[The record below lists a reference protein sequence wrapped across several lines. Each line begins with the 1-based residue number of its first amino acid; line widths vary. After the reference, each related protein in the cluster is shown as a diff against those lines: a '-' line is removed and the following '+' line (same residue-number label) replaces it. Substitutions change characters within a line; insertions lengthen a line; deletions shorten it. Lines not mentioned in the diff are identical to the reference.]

1 MFGIVT
7 VLRWQCMGLIQFSML
22 RLSRSFPRLSI
33 TLTNVCRP
41 TSEELKML
49 LELVLL
55 LAYSGLSLFL
65 LINQSLLLTFTVRQ
79 SLLLRR
85 FSWQQTICL
94 LVDVAILSAAMG
106 MSLIVAGL
114 WFRYLND
121 LPMLENIYPSLIH
134 R

>member
-1 MFGIVT
+1 MFATVT
-7 VLRWQCMGLIQFSML
+7 DLRWLCIALIRSFML
-22 RLSRSFPRLSI
+22 LPSRSFPRLSI
-33 TLTNVCRP
+33 TLTNACRP

-55 LAYSGLSLFL
+55 LAYSALSLFL
-65 LINQSLLLTFTVRQ
+65 LINQSLLLTSMVRQ

-134 R
+134 K

>member
-1 MFGIVT
+1 MLETEIDSKW
-7 VLRWQCMGLIQFSML
+7 LCMELIQWSTL
-22 RLSRSFPRLSI
+22 PLSRSFPRLSI
-33 TLTNVCRP
+33 TPTNACRP

-55 LAYSGLSLFL
+55 LAYSALSLFL

-121 LPMLENIYPSLIH
+121 LPMLENIYPSLI
-134 R
+134 